1 MDVTLFLSKV
11 EACIIEVEN
20 NNLRNSNKEEG
31 SFSKW
36 DVDMCK
42 KWFKLI
48 NPPMT
53 YSKANKQARIV
64 RKWEPPLKGWAKLNF
79 DGASRGKLGT
89 IGLASI
95 IHSNKGLWIVK

>member
-53 YSKANKQARIV
+53 SSNNKQGRVIC
-64 RKWEPPLKGWAKLNF
+64 KWEPPQKNGLN
-79 DGASRGKLGT
+79 
-89 IGLASI
+89 
-95 IHSNKGLWIVK
+95 